1 MLKMACHQHMSVA
14 YLPILLEDAVFLYTY
29 DYRAYIFSITENE
42 KICVL
47 GISHTTH
54 MSVQSDW
61 ILTLPNQLGYPLGL
75 SVFLND
81 IIETRQIGGFCW
93 R

>member
-1 MLKMACHQHMSVA
+1 MCARDLIHYAHERTIG
-14 YLPILLEDAVFLYTY
+14 LDFDAT
-29 DYRAYIFSITENE
+29 
-42 KICVL
+42 
-47 GISHTTH
+47 
-54 MSVQSDW
+54 
-61 ILTLPNQLGYPLGL
+61 NQLGYPLGL